1 MGKPKPERRQGS
13 SCRRLRINGVE
24 IGAVKVRRRLENG
37 SPFGPLEVVAEVP
50 EIVSDTG
57 PFGEMV
63 LEEDPG
69 CPKFEL
75 QVVMDDAPAE
85 AWKAVTL
92 GELTRVLADCG

>member
-1 MGKPKPERRQGS
+1 MGKPKPERRRGS

-24 IGAVKVRRRLENG
+24 IGTVKVRRKLEDG
-37 SPFGPLEVVAEVP
+37 GPFGPLEVVADVP
-50 EIVSDTG
+50 EIVSGMG

-75 QVVMDDAPAE
+75 QVVMDDAPTK

-92 GELTRVLADCG
+92 GELTLMLADCG